1 MTDRNVG
8 VGGALSEA
16 IRRLGAQV
24 APERIDTLWVFP
36 PRLRGR
42 TESGVIAAGC
52 YMDGERRLLVTMA
65 YQAEE
70 TGRGIAFSSSFHEE
84 GEAPKDRLPQVI
96 DGVVRR
102 SAEEGGAPRPVSLQ
116 GDPALFQALIDE
128 LAAGAGAGALR
139 TLGEPAAVAAGSV
152 GDS

>member
-1 MTDRNVG
+1 MTERNIG

-16 IRRLGAQV
+16 LRRLGAQV
-24 APERIDTLWVFP
+24 APEQIDTLWVFP

-52 YMDGERRLLVTMA
+52 FLEGDRRLLVTLA

-70 TGRGIAFSSSFHEE
+70 TGKGIAFSSSFHEE
-84 GEAPKDRLPQVI
+84 GEAPEDRLPQVI

-102 SAEEGGAPRPVSLQ
+102 SAEEGGAPRPVPLQ
-116 GDPALFQALIDE
+116 GDPALFQALIEE
-128 LAAGAGAGALR
+128 LASGASALR
-139 TLGEPAAVAAGSV
+139 TLEGAAIVASAGS
-152 GDS
+152 DS